1 LRESLQQQTAT
12 ADVLKVISRST
23 FDLQTVLDTLIES
36 AVRLCEADM
45 GQIARPNEAGF
56 FRIQAHYGYTP
67 ELKEEMERIS
77 FKPGHE
83 SVTGRALLERA
94 TVQILDAQTDP
105 EYKLSELQRLGGYR
119 SLIGAP
125 LLREGT
131 PIGVFGLSR
140 HSVRPFSDKQMT
152 LLTTFADQAVIAIE
166 NARLFDEVQ
175 ARTRELSQ
183 SVEELRALGEVSQAV
198 NSTVDLETVLNTIV
212 AKATQ
217 LSGTEAGAIY
227 VFDQAVQEFQLRAT
241 YGMDDAIIREIRDRR
256 IHIGDTLVG
265 EAVQQRIPIQIPDI
279 QDDPNP
285 LVPDVIVRA
294 GFRALLIV
302 PLLGADRIVGAL
314 VVRRKRPGEFP
325 KHAVD
330 LLQTFAAQSVLAIQ
344 NARLFEEVQAKTR
357 DLTEAVTYQTGSSNI
372 LSVIASSPTDVAPAL
387 KAIVESACEI
397 CDANDAVVFLKDGGD
412 LVFSAHHGP
421 IPIDLERWPI
431 NRKWITGRAVV
442 DKAPQHIHDLLGPEG
457 DDFPE
462 ARELARHQG
471 QRTVLSVPLLQEGEA
486 IGVISLRRIEVQ
498 PFNDKQI
505 ELLKSFADQA
515 VIAISNVRLFEQVQE
530 RTRELSRSLNDLRT
544 AQDRLVQ
551 TEKLA
556 SLGQL
561 TAGIAHEIKNPLN
574 FVNNFSAVSVEL
586 IDEMQETLEGMQ
598 LDEDRRTEM
607 NQLAETL
614 RGNLDKVVQHGKR
627 ADAIVKNMLLHSRQ
641 GSGEH
646 RPVDVNALVEE
657 SLNLAYHGARAE
669 KQGFN
674 ITLKRSFDP
683 TLVRSTCFPRKSQ
696 G

>member
-1 LRESLQQQTAT
+1 MLKDAELVGMISVYRQEVRPFSDKQIELLSNFARQAIIAIENTRLLRELRERTEDLAESLQQQTAT

-77 FKPGHE
+77 FKPGSG

-105 EYKLSELQRLGGYR
+105 EYKLSKAQRLGGYR
-119 SLIGAP
+119 TMIAAP
-125 LLREGT
+125 LLREGA
-131 PIGVFGLSR
+131 PIGVFALAR
-140 HSVRPFSDKQMT
+140 TSVRPFTDKQME

-166 NARLFDEVQ
+166 NVRLFEEVQ
-175 ARTRELSQ
+175 TRTRELSR

-256 IHIGDTLVG
+256 IHIGDTLGG
-265 EAVQQRIPIQIPDI
+265 EAGQQRIPIPIPDI

-357 DLTEAVTYQTGSSNI
+357 DLTEALTYQAGSSNI
-372 LSVIASSPTDVAPAL
+372 LGVIASSPTDVAPAL
-387 KAIVESACEI
+387 KAI
-397 CDANDAVVFLKDGGD
+397 
-412 LVFSAHHGP
+412 
-421 IPIDLERWPI
+421 
-431 NRKWITGRAVV
+431 
-442 DKAPQHIHDLLGPEG
+442 
-457 DDFPE
+457 
-462 ARELARHQG
+462 
-471 QRTVLSVPLLQEGEA
+471 
-486 IGVISLRRIEVQ
+486 
-498 PFNDKQI
+498 
-505 ELLKSFADQA
+505 
-515 VIAISNVRLFEQVQE
+515 
-530 RTRELSRSLNDLRT
+530 
-544 AQDRLVQ
+544 
-551 TEKLA
+551 
-556 SLGQL
+556 
-561 TAGIAHEIKNPLN
+561 
-574 FVNNFSAVSVEL
+574 
-586 IDEMQETLEGMQ
+586 
-598 LDEDRRTEM
+598 
-607 NQLAETL
+607 
-614 RGNLDKVVQHGKR
+614 
-627 ADAIVKNMLLHSRQ
+627 
-641 GSGEH
+641 
-646 RPVDVNALVEE
+646 
-657 SLNLAYHGARAE
+657 
-669 KQGFN
+669 
-674 ITLKRSFDP
+674 
-683 TLVRSTCFPRKSQ
+683 
-696 G
+696 